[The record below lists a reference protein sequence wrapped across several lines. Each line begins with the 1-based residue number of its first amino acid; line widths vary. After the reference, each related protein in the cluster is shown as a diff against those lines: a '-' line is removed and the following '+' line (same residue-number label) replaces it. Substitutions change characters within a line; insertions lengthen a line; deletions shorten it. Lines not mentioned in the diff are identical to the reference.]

1 MAKWKLC
8 FLLLLLLTV
17 CFGIKDSEVSLVKTI
32 GSEPDITEL
41 CTNSTL
47 SIITIIVCKIRTERN
62 RPAVCRLLYQYGK
75 DFEHQCDSRFKLILE
90 NQTVFLQLTGL
101 TPVDSGNHSC
111 ECSTPEGTI
120 ILHLNVTVEGVS
132 EDAVVNST
140 RMPIPSVY
148 VAVTVFMIT
157 TAVILGLVY
166 RRILHRRIPETLSG
180 RPNSEPQD
188 IEPYS
193 TFIRRESGLYST
205 VRVNTSNSDML
216 TRDATHAGKVL

>member
-8 FLLLLLLTV
+8 FLLLLPLTV

-32 GSEPDITEL
+32 GSEPDVTEI

-47 SIITIIVCKIRTERN
+47 RIITIIVCKIRTERN
-62 RPAVCRLLYQYGK
+62 RPAVCRLLFHYEWG
-75 DFEHQCDSRFKLILE
+75 FEHQCDSRFKLIQE

-101 TPVDSGNHSC
+101 TPVDSGNYTC
-111 ECSTPEGTI
+111 ECSHPDATFI
-120 ILHLNVTVEGVS
+120 QHLNVTVE
-132 EDAVVNST
+132 EDAVNNST
-140 RMPIPSVY
+140 QMPI
-148 VAVTVFMIT
+148 AVTAFMIT

-166 RRILHRRIPETLSG
+166 RRILHRRLPETLSG
-180 RPNSEPQD
+180 HPNSEPQD